1 VCGQA
6 GISDEDIMLSANGKT
21 YQRIEP
27 FIKYIRSLSIG
38 SEIKFS
44 ICNFEGENIRTIA
57 INLAELK

>member
-1 VCGQA
+1 
-6 GISDEDIMLSANGKT
+6 MLSANGKT

-27 FIKYIRSLSIG
+27 FIKYIRSLSVG
-38 SEIKFS
+38 EEIKFS